1 MQIIV
6 KTYTGKTFTLNVK
19 KSHTIDTVKAK
30 IFKQGFRIKK
40 QQPLIFEGRQLDDDS
55 TVERCILLPVIE
67 IGDMEKGGGKEDE
80 EKGGACSGA
89 HGSTGVGGTGSGG
102 SHGADERGED
112 DDKEDKEEADNN
124 SEDDS
129 EDPGEEE
136 EEDELTIYIK
146 KPDGTV
152 TDLLVTPFMQVK
164 FVKVLLRNKTGIPPN
179 MSNACT
185 SR

>member
-19 KSHTIDTVKAK
+19 KSDTIDTVKAK

-102 SHGADERGED
+102 SKGD
-112 DDKEDKEEADNN
+112 DQQ
-124 SEDDS
+124 
-129 EDPGEEE
+129 E
-136 EEDELTIYIK
+136 EEDGGDEGDEEK
-146 KPDGTV
+146 DEDEESVSDGEPDMEIFVQIPHLEKTV
-152 TDLLVTPFMQVK
+152 TLNV
-164 FVKVLLRNKTGIPPN
+164 
-179 MSNACT
+179 
-185 SR
+185 